1 MTAVHPVDYHDA
13 SRMRDTAKERR
24 EEARGEYG
32 EALEAAAEAKRN
44 RAKARAVA
52 WATAAAEGG
61 TQEAK
66 KVRMEDLAADAEFA
80 KDMADRD
87 VKIAKEKID
96 GEEAD
101 RAMAKSLID
110 WSSKVATMG
119 RFDPNPVPA
128 PRMPANPVSGRS

>member
-1 MTAVHPVDYHDA
+1 MSHPVDYHDA
-13 SRMRDTAKERR
+13 SGMRDVAKRRR
-24 EEARGEYG
+24 EEARNEYG
-32 EALEAAAEAKRN
+32 KALEAAAEAKRN
-44 RAKARAVA
+44 RAKARAIA
-52 WATAAAEGG
+52 WAKASAEGG

-66 KVRMEDLAADAEFA
+66 KVRMEELAADAEFA

-110 WSSKVATMG
+110 WSSRVAPMG
-119 RFDPNPVPA
+119 A
-128 PRMPANPVSGRS
+128 KA